1 MKKSVLLFI
10 VFAFLALPSSFAQS
24 DCGAVDCPGV
34 CGRFVDANGDGFCD
48 HGQLSKPAVQET
60 EIAEPVKS
68 KEKVAKDVK
77 PKAEIAPE
85 VVAAKNTDT
94 AETEVDAEKEPAAE
108 VESQPVE
115 NQKRS
120 PYPVF
125 PILVGLL
132 VLFIISIVLVK
143 CNVWQKSTHRKVW
156 NVALTLTF
164 LVSCLIG
171 VLLAIF
177 INYGYRPQWYIDL
190 LHWHVYVGIA
200 MTIIAIFHALW
211 HLNYF
216 KTLFVKRK

>member
-1 MKKSVLLFI
+1 MKKATILFFVLAF
-10 VFAFLALPSSFAQS
+10 FAMQASFAQS
-24 DCGAVDCPGV
+24 DCGVVDCVGN

-48 HGQLSKPAVQET
+48 HGQLSKPVVQEV
-60 EIAEPVKS
+60 ESAESAKS
-68 KEKVAKDVK
+68 VEKSATNVK
-77 PKAEIAPE
+77 PEQESTPE
-85 VVAAKNTDT
+85 VVTEVIAAEDVESV
-94 AETEVDAEKEPAAE
+94 AETGSIEEPD
-108 VESQPVE
+108 VQPVE
-115 NQKRS
+115 GQKRS

-125 PILVGLL
+125 PILGGLL

-177 INYGYRPQWYIDL
+177 INYNYRPQWYIDL